1 MAWVR
6 ERGAAGLP
14 APNAN
19 ASPCPVCHPEKQI
32 SKGVLMLSG
41 QIQEKIN
48 RELKKYPADQKQSAV
63 MAALRFV
70 QDEKGWI
77 ATDDMAEIA
86 SYLGMPQ
93 MAVYEVATFYHM
105 YNLKPMGRHT
115 ITVCTNLSCQLCG
128 ANETVEYL
136 KSKLGIGLG
145 EATADGKFGLREGEC
160 MGACS
165 DAPLFTVSNKK
176 LCGRLTTE
184 KIDQILAELD
194 QS

>member
-1 MAWVR
+1 
-6 ERGAAGLP
+6 
-14 APNAN
+14 
-19 ASPCPVCHPEKQI
+19 
-32 SKGVLMLSG
+32 MLSE
-41 QIQEKIN
+41 QIQTKIN
-48 RELKKYPADQKQSAV
+48 RELKKYPADQRQSAV

-77 ATDDMAEIA
+77 APEDMADIA
-86 SYLGMPQ
+86 VYLGMPQ

-105 YNLKPMGRHT
+105 YNLKPMGKHT
-115 ITVCTNLSCQLCG
+115 ITVCTNLSCQLGG

-136 KSKLGIGLG
+136 KAKLGIGFG

-160 MGACS
+160 MGACI
-165 DAPLFTVSNKK
+165 DAPLFTVSNRKM
-176 LCGRLTTE
+176 CGRLTPE